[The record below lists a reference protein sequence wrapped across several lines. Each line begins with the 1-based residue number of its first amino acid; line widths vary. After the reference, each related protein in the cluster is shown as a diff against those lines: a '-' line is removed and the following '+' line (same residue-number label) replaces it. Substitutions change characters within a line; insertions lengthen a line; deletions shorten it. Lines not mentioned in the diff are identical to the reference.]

1 MIQEVIN
8 MIPIIDVK
16 ATGVNMRRL
25 MDERNITVKDIAR
38 ELNLGSLYAIYKWLQ
53 GRGLPSVDN
62 LVGLSHV
69 LQVSMEDIL
78 VLEERG

>member
-1 MIQEVIN
+1 
-8 MIPIIDVK
+8 MIPTINLE
-16 ATGVNMRRL
+16 ATGLNMRKI
-25 MDERNITVKDIAR
+25 MDERGLVVRDIAD
-38 ELNLGSLYAIYKWLQ
+38 ELGFSTVSGIYKWLH

-62 LVGLSHV
+62 LVGLSHI

>member
-1 MIQEVIN
+1 

-25 MDERNITVKDIAR
+25 MDERNITVKDISK
-38 ELNLGSLYAIYKWLQ
+38 ELSLGSLYAIYKWLN

-62 LVGLSHV
+62 LVGLSHI
-69 LQVSMEDIL
+69 LQVRMEEIL
-78 VLEERG
+78 VLEER

>member
-1 MIQEVIN
+1 
-8 MIPIIDVK
+8 MIPTINLE
-16 ATGVNMRRL
+16 ATGLNMRKL
-25 MDERNITVKDIAR
+25 MDERGLVVRDIAD
-38 ELNLGSLYAIYKWLQ
+38 ELGFSTVSGIYKWLH

-62 LVGLSHV
+62 LVGLSHI

>member
-1 MIQEVIN
+1 

-16 ATGVNMRRL
+16 ATGLNMRRL
-25 MDERNITVKDIAR
+25 MDERNITVKDIAQ
-38 ELNLGSLYAIYKWLQ
+38 ELSLGSLYAIYKWLN

-62 LVGLSHV
+62 LVALSYL
-69 LQVSMEDIL
+69 LQVRMEDIL

>member
-1 MIQEVIN
+1 
-8 MIPIIDVK
+8 MIPTINLE
-16 ATGVNMRRL
+16 ATGENMKRI
-25 MDERNITVKDIAR
+25 MDERKITVRNVAD
-38 ELNLGSLYAIYKWLQ
+38 ELGFSTVSGIYKWLH

-69 LQVSMEDIL
+69 LQVRMEDIL

>member
-1 MIQEVIN
+1 
-8 MIPIIDVK
+8 MIPTINLE

-25 MDERNITVKDIAR
+25 MDERNITVKDMAE
-38 ELNLGSLYAIYKWLQ
+38 ELSLGSLYAIYKWLN

-69 LQVSMEDIL
+69 LQVSMEEIL

>member
-1 MIQEVIN
+1 
-8 MIPIIDVK
+8 MIPTINLE
-16 ATGVNMRRL
+16 ATGENMRKL

-69 LQVSMEDIL
+69 FQVSMEDIL
-78 VLEERG
+78 VLEDRG

>member
-1 MIQEVIN
+1 
-8 MIPIIDVK
+8 MIPIIDVR

-53 GRGLPSVDN
+53 GRCLPSIDN
-62 LVGLSHV
+62 LVALSYL
-69 LQVSMEDIL
+69 LQVRMEDIL

>member
-1 MIQEVIN
+1 
-8 MIPIIDVK
+8 MIPTINLE
-16 ATGVNMRRL
+16 ATGENMRRL

-69 LQVSMEDIL
+69 FQVKIDDIL

>member
-1 MIQEVIN
+1 
-8 MIPIIDVK
+8 MIPTINLE
-16 ATGVNMRRL
+16 ATGENMKRI
-25 MDERNITVKDIAR
+25 MDERKITVRNVAD
-38 ELNLGSLYAIYKWLQ
+38 ELGFSTVSGIYKWLH

-62 LVGLSHV
+62 LVGLSRV